1 MASSV
6 CFFTVVSECG
16 IKLFNSAQQISFN
29 RHVYVDSVVNNN
41 NGDILHQQPPLSL
54 LIIHCIFIYSMIQ
67 FFDGGPIIAFQI
79 ENEYGS
85 YYSDDVKY
93 MEHLKSVGK
102 FSVLKHV
109 QTTVLHNF
117 ITTKT
122 FQRN

>member
-1 MASSV
+1 
-6 CFFTVVSECG
+6 
-16 IKLFNSAQQISFN
+16 
-29 RHVYVDSVVNNN
+29 
-41 NGDILHQQPPLSL
+41 
-54 LIIHCIFIYSMIQ
+54 MIQ

-117 ITTKT
+117 VTTNKNISKKLNT
-122 FQRN
+122 LYFVL

>member
-1 MASSV
+1 
-6 CFFTVVSECG
+6 
-16 IKLFNSAQQISFN
+16 
-29 RHVYVDSVVNNN
+29 
-41 NGDILHQQPPLSL
+41 
-54 LIIHCIFIYSMIQ
+54 MIQ

-102 FSVLKHV
+102 FSVLKHF

-122 FQRN
+122 FQRNLVKYLCWSRIRKPLKSNNL